1 MMKSKSMIS
10 QRSQLHQLRSICG
23 MRMEWMGMHG
33 IMEDRRTIS
42 QAR

>member
-1 MMKSKSMIS
+1 MKFKSMLS
-10 QRSQLHQLRSICG
+10 MQSQLNQLRSICG
-23 MRMEWMGMHG
+23 MLMEWMVMHG

>member
-1 MMKSKSMIS
+1 MPS
-10 QRSQLHQLRSICG
+10 RPSQLHQLRSICG

-42 QAR
+42 QVR